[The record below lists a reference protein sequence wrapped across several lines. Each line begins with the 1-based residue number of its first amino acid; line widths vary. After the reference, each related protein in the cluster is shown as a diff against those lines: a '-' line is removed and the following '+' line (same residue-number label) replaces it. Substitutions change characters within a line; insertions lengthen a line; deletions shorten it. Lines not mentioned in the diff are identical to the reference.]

1 MTPKRDDRQ
10 PPGPGP
16 LSSLRYL
23 ANFRTG
29 NMRHYE
35 DLFAR
40 HGDVVRLRAPGAEDF
55 VMAFHPR
62 DIGHVLRTNS
72 RNYPKGARY
81 HQLVPVLG
89 WGLVNSEGDLWRRQ
103 RRLVQPQFNHA
114 STLAFVPLIVSHTE
128 ALLQRW
134 DAERGEFERDINDD
148 MLDVTFA
155 IAGEAFFGAALEEH
169 TDTVRSAFKYA
180 LSIALKRMYSLV
192 NPPLSWPLPS
202 HVRFR
207 DAMDRVHAVID
218 DIIDGYQRGEG
229 DTDNVLARLMNAVD
243 PETGA
248 TMDRTQLRD
257 EIKTILMVGHETSS
271 VTATWALYLLAQH
284 HDARAQLVEEI
295 DRVLGGRTPTP
306 GDIEAMP
313 YLGMVFN
320 ECLRLL
326 PSVPFILRS
335 PLADD
340 TLGGYPVAA
349 GSTIA
354 IVPWVTHRHPEFWTD
369 PERFMPE
376 RFADPPP
383 RPIDKLAFLPFGAGQ
398 RICLGE
404 FMGQLEGKIMVAMIL
419 QRYALRLVPGFD
431 PRCRGFISLQPLN
444 GMRMLCR
451 RREPVRRASAPA
463 PVESASVP
471 TGSASDEA
479 GPTGSASASDEA
491 GPTGSAS
498 ASDEAAPTPPQP
510 TGCPYSART

>member
-1 MTPKRDDRQ
+1 MTRMRDDRQ

-16 LSSLRYL
+16 LASLRYL

-40 HGDVVRLRAPGAEDF
+40 YGNVVRLRAPGAEDF
-55 VMAFHPR
+55 VMAFHPD

-72 RNYPKGARY
+72 RNYPKGKRY
-81 HQLVPVLG
+81 HELVPVLG

-114 STLAFVPLIVSHTE
+114 NTLSFVPLIVSHTE
-128 ALLQRW
+128 ALLRRW
-134 DAERGEFERDINDD
+134 DAQPGEFERDINDD
-148 MLDVTFA
+148 MMDVTFG
-155 IAGEAFFGAALEEH
+155 IAGEAFFGAALHAH
-169 TDTVRSAFKYA
+169 TDTVRRAFKFA
-180 LSIALKRMYSLV
+180 LSVALRRMYSLV

-207 DAMDRVHAVID
+207 LAMDRVHRVID
-218 DIIDGYQRGEG
+218 EIIDGYQRGAG
-229 DTDNVLARLMNAVD
+229 DADNVLVRLMNAVD

-248 TMDRTQLRD
+248 KMSREQLRD

-271 VTATWALYLLAQH
+271 VTATWALYLIAQH
-284 HDARAQLVEEI
+284 PEVCDRLTDEI
-295 DRVLGGRTPTP
+295 DRVLGGRAPTAK
-306 GDIEAMP
+306 DVEAMP

-340 TLGGYPVAA
+340 AIRGYHVAA
-349 GSTIA
+349 GSTVA
-354 IVPWVTHRHPEFWTD
+354 IVPWVTHRHPEFWPD
-369 PERFMPE
+369 PERFLPE
-376 RFADPPP
+376 RFEESRLRAME
-383 RPIDKLAFLPFGAGQ
+383 KLAFIPFGAGQ

-404 FMGQLEGKIMVAMIL
+404 FMGQLEGKIMVAMLL
-419 QRYALRLVPGFD
+419 QRYRLRLVPGFD

-451 RREPVRRASAPA
+451 RRDPARSSRAAREA
-463 PVESASVP
+463 CEASQKRP
-471 TGSASDEA
+471 
-479 GPTGSASASDEA
+479 
-491 GPTGSAS
+491 
-498 ASDEAAPTPPQP
+498 EAAAAAPEQRV
-510 TGCPYSART
+510 CPYHAAS

>member
-1 MTPKRDDRQ
+1 MTRMRDDRQ

-16 LSSLRYL
+16 LASLRYL

-40 HGDVVRLRAPGAEDF
+40 YGNVVRLCAPGAEDF
-55 VMAFHPR
+55 VMAFHPD

-72 RNYPKGARY
+72 RNYPKGKRY
-81 HQLVPVLG
+81 HELVPVLG

-114 STLAFVPLIVSHTE
+114 NTLSFVPLIVSHTE
-128 ALLQRW
+128 ALLRRW
-134 DAERGEFERDINDD
+134 DAQPGEFERDINDD
-148 MLDVTFA
+148 MMDVTFG
-155 IAGEAFFGAALEEH
+155 IAGEAFFGAALHAH
-169 TDTVRSAFKYA
+169 TDAVRRAFKFA
-180 LSIALKRMYSLV
+180 LSVALRRMYSLI

-202 HVRFR
+202 HLRFR
-207 DAMDRVHAVID
+207 SAMDRVHRVID
-218 DIIDGYQRGEG
+218 EIIDGYQRSAGGE
-229 DTDNVLARLMNAVD
+229 DNVLVRLMNAVD

-248 TMDRTQLRD
+248 KMSREQLRD

-271 VTATWALYLLAQH
+271 VTATWALYLIAQH
-284 HDARAQLVEEI
+284 PEVCDRLTDEI
-295 DRVLGGRTPTP
+295 DRALGGRAPTAK
-306 GDIEAMP
+306 DVEAMP

-335 PLADD
+335 PIADD
-340 TLGGYPVAA
+340 VIRGYHVAA

-354 IVPWVTHRHPEFWTD
+354 IVPWVTHRHPEFWPD

-376 RFADPPP
+376 RFEEP
-383 RPIDKLAFLPFGAGQ
+383 RLRAMEKLAFIPFGAGQ

-404 FMGQLEGKIMVAMIL
+404 FMGQLEGKLMVAMLL
-419 QRYALRLVPGFD
+419 QRYRLRLVPGFE

-451 RREPVRRASAPA
+451 RREPARLSRAAREASEKRPA
-463 PVESASVP
+463 VA
-471 TGSASDEA
+471 A
-479 GPTGSASASDEA
+479 
-491 GPTGSAS
+491 
-498 ASDEAAPTPPQP
+498 AAPEPR
-510 TGCPYSART
+510 GCPHRAAS